1 MSGRD
6 GKSASGG
13 RASLR
18 ANSTRVRSSDARSLE
33 HVYEAIEDYY
43 TAKVS
48 KYGATPLG
56 VDWTCVATQELRFV
70 QLVKICEFSAAF
82 SLNDL
87 GCGYGALLAYL
98 SKRHASADINYFG
111 VDVSG
116 AMIAHARRL
125 YSRRP
130 KIRFAIDSTSPRT
143 ADYSV
148 ASGIFNV
155 KLEQEI
161 DVWESFIEQTLAG
174 LKAKSRRGFS
184 VNFMLPDR
192 QPHGANEMLYRT
204 APERWAEFCQDR
216 LDCSVE
222 TIAGYGL
229 REFTL
234 LARSRNAARLAG
246 KG

>member
-1 MSGRD
+1 M
-6 GKSASGG
+6 KSAPVAERG
-13 RASLR
+13 
-18 ANSTRVRSSDARSLE
+18 TRSLE
-33 HVYEAIEDYY
+33 PVYETIESYY
-43 TAKVS
+43 TAKIS
-48 KYGATPLG
+48 KHDATPLG

-70 QLVKICEFSAAF
+70 QLLKICEFSAPF

-98 SKRHASADINYFG
+98 SKRHSVSDIDYSG
-111 VDVSG
+111 VDISP
-116 AMIAHARRL
+116 AMIAHACRL

-130 KIRFAIDSTSPRT
+130 NIRFAVGSACSRT
-143 ADYSV
+143 ADYSL

-155 KLEQEI
+155 KLEQDI
-161 DVWESFIEQTLAG
+161 DVWEFFIEQTLSG

-184 VNFMLPDR
+184 VNFMLPAR
-192 QPHGANEMLYRT
+192 ESHAASKMLYRT
-204 APERWAEFCQDR
+204 TPERWAEFCRDR

-222 TIAGYGL
+222 TNMSYGL

-234 LARSRNAARLAG
+234 LVRSRKAARRAE